1 MNALAFGGCL
11 AACSLVGLAIGA
23 WIGRPIQ
30 GLLIGFAAG
39 AAIASV
45 LIALD
50 DRAN

>member
-1 MNALAFGGCL
+1 MNALSFSGCL

-23 WIGRPIQ
+23 WIDKPAQ

-50 DRAN
+50 DRTR